1 MLVCVLHSRKGRVV
15 ARVHLQSVLQWISQ
29 LHLFKGSAE
38 SAGASAQ
45 CASVRSW
52 KMQRIYMH
60 SNEHFEVFTTVLA
73 PHGEWDYICSEV
85 WRSMTLFTLPA
96 GARWHINVI

>member
-45 CASVRSW
+45 CASVRS
-52 KMQRIYMH
+52 
-60 SNEHFEVFTTVLA
+60 
-73 PHGEWDYICSEV
+73 
-85 WRSMTLFTLPA
+85 
-96 GARWHINVI
+96 